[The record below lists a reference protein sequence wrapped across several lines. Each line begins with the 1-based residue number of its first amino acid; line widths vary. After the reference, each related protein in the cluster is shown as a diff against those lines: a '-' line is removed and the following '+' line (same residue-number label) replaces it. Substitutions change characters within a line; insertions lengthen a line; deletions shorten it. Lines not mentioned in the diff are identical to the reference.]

1 MDKYNREQLI
11 QGVKNA
17 HQAGNIKAANEIA
30 AYITT
35 LDEQNL
41 DKSADAVKLEDG
53 SWTDDPAVAG
63 RMVLDGLL
71 FGWGT
76 EALAGIGATV
86 AASKG
91 EDYNK
96 SYDQLFKTM
105 VAEEQEYREDYPAA
119 SLTLN
124 LAGGLGTG
132 FVGAGKV
139 LATKGAVAAQSGL
152 QSLGMGA
159 RTAKGVQALG
169 ASAGIGAVSGA
180 GAADTGDRLEGAKEG
195 AKFGLGS
202 SIALKTG
209 GFGWNQLAKQR
220 VNTAL
225 GKGDDF
231 KPITLAA
238 DYDKE
243 GEAFLGRAYRDVVGA
258 AFGGET
264 LLMSQQNKYL
274 KPLKSAINNTDRA
287 LKKKKAA
294 AQDAIEKVKSD
305 FTESKQVRQDNYNS
319 LKESID
325 NKLSEG
331 KELVNEDFLNKK
343 VLAQAKNADQT
354 TRELEESFRQTAIT
368 KSMPFESTSEDIVEV
383 LSAPTINQAMDK
395 VDSLWKSN
403 SYKMVTDR
411 KFRVSPKKLEDDLN
425 KILKDN
431 PSVRIDTDKIK
442 EAENI
447 VGFVS
452 DKISK
457 GNWVSGKD
465 LMTVRNQIAKAA
477 SKEQDQTRKTIFIQ
491 IKDSLDDIVEVQLK
505 GKALANFKEES
516 KNYAHATVLR
526 DAVTSASDAANR
538 GAFTAD
544 QWVKSVGKNN
554 KILLR
559 RGKGVLREEAENV
572 SNSIRQAEEG
582 VASSIKDA
590 IEDATKLKSRELN
603 RLSAQKTASL
613 RKARKDNLKLSRKQQ
628 KSMEDQKT
636 IAANRGQIE
645 ELTNDLKRNQE
656 ELARMESVSARPSS
670 IFAQLAATGF
680 LGTLVGGD
688 FSAEGIVSNAAAGVV
703 SGALGARGLASQTG
717 QRAVAGQTSTQN
729 AMRALSA
736 RLGSGLNV
744 STPAVSGMLAGQQ
757 EVQ

>member
-1 MDKYNREQLI
+1 MPVYTVQDKETGLTLKLEGDSPPTEQELASI
-11 QGVKNA
+11 FEKQSSS
-17 HQAGNIKAANEIA
+17 
-30 AYITT
+30 
-35 LDEQNL
+35 L

-53 SWTDDPAVAG
+53 SWTEDPAVAG

-124 LAGGLGTG
+124 LAGGIGTG
-132 FVGAGKV
+132 FVGVGRA
-139 LATKGAVAAQSGL
+139 LATKGAAAATKGL
-152 QSLGMGA
+152 QSIGMGA

-220 VNTAL
+220 ISTAL

-243 GEAFLGRAYRDVVGA
+243 GEAFLGRAYRDLVGA
-258 AFGGET
+258 AYGGET
-264 LLMSQQNKYL
+264 LIMSQQNKYL
-274 KPLKSAINNTDRA
+274 KPLNSAINNTDKA
-287 LKKKKAA
+287 LRNKKAV
-294 AQDAIEKVKSD
+294 AQDAIEKVKTD
-305 FTESKQVRQDNYNS
+305 FTQTKQVRQDNYNS
-319 LKESID
+319 LKESIED
-325 NKLSEG
+325 KLSQG
-331 KELVNEDFLNKK
+331 KEIVNEDFLNKK
-343 VLAQAKNADQT
+343 VLIQAKNADVAT
-354 TRELEESFRQTAIT
+354 KELEETFRQTAIT
-368 KSMPFESTSEDIVEV
+368 KSMPFESTNEDIVEV
-383 LSAPTINQAMDK
+383 LSAPTVNEALNTIDG
-395 VDSLWKSN
+395 LWKSK

-411 KFRVSPKKLEDDLN
+411 KFRVSPSKLTDDLN

-442 EAENI
+442 EAENV

-452 DKISK
+452 DKMSK
-457 GNWVSGKD
+457 GNWISGKD

-477 SKEQDQTRKTIFIQ
+477 SKEQDQTRQTIFTQ

-505 GKALANFKEES
+505 GKALTNFKEES
-516 KNYAHATVLR
+516 KNYAHVVVLR
-526 DAVTSASDAANR
+526 DAVTSASDTANR

-544 QWVKSVGKNN
+544 QWVKSIGKNN
-554 KILLR
+554 KTLLR
-559 RGKGVLREEAENV
+559 RGKGVLRGEAEDVANK
-572 SNSIRQAEEG
+572 IKQAEEG

-590 IEDATKLKSRELN
+590 VEDATKLKSN
-603 RLSAQKTASL
+603 QMKRLGLEKTARL
-613 RKARKDNLKLSRKQQ
+613 RKAKKDNLELARKQQ

-656 ELARMESVSARPSS
+656 ELSRMESVSARPSS

-688 FSAEGIVSNAAAGVV
+688 FSAEGILSNATQGVLV
-703 SGALGARGLASQTG
+703 GALGARGLASQAG

>member
-1 MDKYNREQLI
+1 M
-11 QGVKNA
+11 
-17 HQAGNIKAANEIA
+17 
-30 AYITT
+30 
-35 LDEQNL
+35 
-41 DKSADAVKLEDG
+41 
-53 SWTDDPAVAG
+53 
-63 RMVLDGLL
+63 
-71 FGWGT
+71 
-76 EALAGIGATV
+76 
-86 AASKG
+86 
-91 EDYNK
+91 
-96 SYDQLFKTM
+96 
-105 VAEEQEYREDYPAA
+105 
-119 SLTLN
+119 
-124 LAGGLGTG
+124 
-132 FVGAGKV
+132 
-139 LATKGAVAAQSGL
+139 
-152 QSLGMGA
+152 
-159 RTAKGVQALG
+159 
-169 ASAGIGAVSGA
+169 
-180 GAADTGDRLEGAKEG
+180 
-195 AKFGLGS
+195 
-202 SIALKTG
+202 
-209 GFGWNQLAKQR
+209 
-220 VNTAL
+220 
-225 GKGDDF
+225 
-231 KPITLAA
+231 
-238 DYDKE
+238 
-243 GEAFLGRAYRDVVGA
+243 
-258 AFGGET
+258 
-264 LLMSQQNKYL
+264 
-274 KPLKSAINNTDRA
+274 
-287 LKKKKAA
+287 
-294 AQDAIEKVKSD
+294 
-305 FTESKQVRQDNYNS
+305 
-319 LKESID
+319 
-325 NKLSEG
+325 
-331 KELVNEDFLNKK
+331 
-343 VLAQAKNADQT
+343 AQAKNADQT

-442 EAENI
+442 EAENV

-457 GNWVSGKD
+457 GNWISGKD

-688 FSAEGIVSNAAAGVV
+688 FSAEGIVSNAAQGVIA
-703 SGALGARGLASQTG
+703 GALGARGLASQTG